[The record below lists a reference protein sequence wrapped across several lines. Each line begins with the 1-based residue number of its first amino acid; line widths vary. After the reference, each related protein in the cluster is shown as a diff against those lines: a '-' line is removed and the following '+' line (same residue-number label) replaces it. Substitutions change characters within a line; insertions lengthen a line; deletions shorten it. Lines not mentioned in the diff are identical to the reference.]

1 VDRAP
6 PARAV
11 LEPRS
16 VVRRMT
22 SERIHDSW
30 DAIVGAYVVSSPD
43 GLNRFAYARATAEA
57 LPEIGAYLRSLEAIA
72 VSRLSRA
79 ERLVFW
85 INLYNALTIKTVLD
99 HYPVPSIKRIRLSFW
114 RPWAGPFA
122 AKQMRV
128 EGQALS
134 LRDVEHGI
142 LRPSFN
148 EPRVHFA
155 INCASYGCPNLQ
167 PTAFT
172 TDNVESLM
180 DASAR
185 QFVNHPR
192 AVRIERGRLITS
204 SIFVWYGEDFG
215 RDAASVI
222 AELKRHAAPAL
233 REALDGRT
241 KIDGHHYDWTLND
254 VPRDDNLDRM

>member
-1 VDRAP
+1 MPDQAMLP
-6 PARAV
+6 EKHAAAIHAAD
-11 LEPRS
+11 
-16 VVRRMT
+16 
-22 SERIHDSW
+22 RIHDSW
-30 DAIVGAYVVSSPD
+30 DAIVRTYVVPSPD
-43 GLNRFAYARATAEA
+43 GLNRFAYARAAAEA
-57 LPEIGAYLRSLEAIA
+57 RPPIDAYLRSLEAIA
-72 VSRLSRA
+72 VSRLSRV
-79 ERLVFW
+79 EQLVFW

-99 HYPVPSIKRIRLSFW
+99 YYPVPSIKRIRLSFW

-128 EGQALS
+128 EGRALS

-142 LRPSFN
+142 LRPSFK

-167 PTAFT
+167 PIAFT

-180 DASAR
+180 DACAR

-192 AVRIERGRLITS
+192 AVRIDGGRLITT

-215 RDAASVI
+215 PDAASVI
-222 AELKRHAAPAL
+222 VQLKRHAEPAL
-233 REALDGRT
+233 AEALDGRT
-241 KIDGHHYDWTLND
+241 KIDGHQYDWSLND
-254 VPRDDNLDRM
+254 VGPA